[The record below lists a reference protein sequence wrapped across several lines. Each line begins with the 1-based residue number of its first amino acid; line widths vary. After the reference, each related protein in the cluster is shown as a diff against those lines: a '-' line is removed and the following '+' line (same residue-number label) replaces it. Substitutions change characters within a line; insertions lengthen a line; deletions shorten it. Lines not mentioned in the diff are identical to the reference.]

1 MQLKKGEVLSVK
13 VTDIRYKKS
22 YPSQGGGTVH
32 IHLLDI
38 VDSKGGK
45 ATVEYKTP
53 KETLG
58 DEFTKG
64 IYQYIKVLFD
74 DPKGAVV
81 EPYEVEETRQPT
93 GTSNADQPTQSQ
105 APIHKI
111 EKNVNMSGSSINFA
125 MSFAKDLL
133 AAEVANNE
141 TGYQITSD
149 DIVRMLSWSDTIN
162 EHICKQAKG

>member
-22 YPSQGGGTVH
+22 YPSQGGGIVH

-38 VDSKGGK
+38 ADSKGGK

-58 DEFTKG
+58 DEFVKG
-64 IYQYIKVLFD
+64 AYQYIKVLFD

-81 EPYEVEETRQPT
+81 EPYDVAETRQPVAN
-93 GTSNADQPTQSQ
+93 NADQNTQSQ
-105 APIHKI
+105 SPIHKS

-141 TGYQITSD
+141 PGYKIKSD

-162 EHICKQAKG
+162 NHMCKQAKG